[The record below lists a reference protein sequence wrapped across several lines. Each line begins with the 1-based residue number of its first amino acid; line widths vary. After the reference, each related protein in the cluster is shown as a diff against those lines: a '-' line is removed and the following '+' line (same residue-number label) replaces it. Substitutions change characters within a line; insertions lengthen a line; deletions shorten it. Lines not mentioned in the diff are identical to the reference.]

1 MKKTISLLLAICGL
15 ILFLQP
21 AIRAEAIKIGTIDI
35 QRAALESAAGKMA
48 IETLRKKFKR
58 QDTELQR
65 KAAELRKLE
74 DELRNPAM
82 LTLDQRKNKDKEYR
96 RKGRD
101 YRDSLNDFQEE
112 LTDAQMEAMA
122 PIQRDIMNL
131 LKKIADEEGFALIID
146 PKLVGPAM
154 YAPNAIDLTDR
165 VIEDYNKQQ
174 SGKK

>member
-21 AIRAEAIKIGTIDI
+21 AIGAEAIKIGTIDI
-35 QRAALESAAGKMA
+35 QRAALESVAGKMA
-48 IETLRKKFKR
+48 IETLRKKFER
-58 QDTELQR
+58 QDMELQR

-82 LTLDQRKNKDKEYR
+82 LTLDQRKNKDKQYR

-165 VIEDYNKQQ
+165 LIEDYNKQQ